1 MIQKV
6 LRAGDRVELRRLAA
20 VTKEQL
26 DHGTRLYVSQLLE
39 IVDDTRIHIAVPIDD
54 GHMVALEI
62 GGRFDTRFI
71 TANGVYA
78 CKTEVVNRCKRNN
91 FFFLS
96 MKLVSELAKDQRRQ
110 YYRLEKVRPLEYHR
124 LSEEERT
131 ILVMLAANKFDSDV
145 ERRNLLI
152 RLKTVEPEQI
162 DGIMVNISGGG
173 MKFTSAKTLV
183 KGDFIRISL
192 LLDDSDAAELDLFA
206 KVIFSSDEPNKMKMY
221 EHRVEFINMPREVR
235 EKIVKYVFVEERK
248 LRQKDMG
255 L

>member
-6 LRAGDRVELRRLAA
+6 LRVGDRVELKRLAA
-20 VTKEQL
+20 VTREEL
-26 DHGTRLYVSQLLE
+26 DNGTRLYVSQLLDM
-39 IVDDTRIHIAVPIDD
+39 VDDTHICISVPIDD
-54 GHMVALEI
+54 GHMVPLEI

-78 CKTEVVNRCKRNN
+78 CKTEVVNRFKKNN
-91 FFFLS
+91 FFYIG
-96 MKLVSELAKDQRRQ
+96 MKLVSQLAKDQRRQ
-110 YYRLEKVRPLEYHR
+110 YYRLEKVRPLEYHK

-152 RLKTVEPEQI
+152 RLKTVEPEQVE
-162 DGIMVNISGGG
+162 GVMANISGGG
-173 MKFTSAKTLV
+173 MKFNSEHTLA

-192 LLDDSDAAELDLFA
+192 LLDDSDAANLDLFA
-206 KVIFSSDEPNKMKMY
+206 KVIFSSDVPNKQHLY

-248 LRQKDMG
+248 LRQKDSG